1 MKFIDCFLY
10 HNEDLIL
17 DIRINT
23 LNKFVDKFVIVE
35 SKYDHQGNKKK
46 LNFDIKK
53 FNHLRSKIIYL
64 IIDEFPKKMTNWDRE
79 NYQRNFIMKGIE
91 EFDDNDYIIIS
102 DVDEIP
108 NLLNLNNLDK
118 FKYTVFQQ
126 KMFTTRLI

>member
-64 IIDEFPKKMTNWDRE
+64 IIDEFPKRKT
-79 NYQRNFIMKGIE
+79 
-91 EFDDNDYIIIS
+91 S
-102 DVDEIP
+102 
-108 NLLNLNNLDK
+108 
-118 FKYTVFQQ
+118 
-126 KMFTTRLI
+126 

>member
-53 FNHLRSKIIYL
+53 FNRIRKKIIYL
-64 IIDEFPKKMTNWDRE
+64 IIDEFPKKMSNWERE
-79 NYQRNFIMKGIE
+79 NYQRNFIMKGLE
-91 EFDDNDYIIIS
+91 GFDDNDYIIIS

-108 NLLNLNNLDK
+108 NLLKLSNLDK
-118 FKYTVFQQ
+118 FKYPCLF
-126 KMFTTRLI
+126 

>member
-17 DIRINT
+17 DIRVNT

-53 FNHLRSKIIYL
+53 FNRIRKKIIYL
-64 IIDEFPKKMTNWDRE
+64 IIDEFPKKMSNWERE
-79 NYQRNFIMKGIE
+79 NYQRNFIMKGLE
-91 EFDDNDYIIIS
+91 GFDDNDYIIIS

-108 NLLNLNNLDK
+108 NLLKLSNLDK

-126 KMFTTRLI
+126 KMF

>member
-17 DIRINT
+17 DIRVNT

-53 FNHLRSKIIYL
+53 FNRIRKKIIYL
-64 IIDEFPKKMTNWDRE
+64 IIDEFPKKMSNWERE
-79 NYQRNFIMKGIE
+79 NYQRNFIMKGLE
-91 EFDDNDYIIIS
+91 GFDDNDYIIIS

-108 NLLNLNNLDK
+108 NLLKLSNLEKLGISS
-118 FKYTVFQQ
+118 TSE
-126 KMFTTRLI
+126 III